1 MLIYQENWRRFIIIK
16 FNVIDL
22 FAGEEGTWFRYI
34 GHFPHQSITEVML
47 GPGWG
52 QIGVISKV
60 TAVFTDGAAHL
71 GSAR

>member
-1 MLIYQENWRRFIIIK
+1 MIK

-34 GHFPHQSITEVML
+34 GISDTSHTSQS
-47 GPGWG
+47 PKSCSWG
-52 QIGVISKV
+52 QVGVISKV